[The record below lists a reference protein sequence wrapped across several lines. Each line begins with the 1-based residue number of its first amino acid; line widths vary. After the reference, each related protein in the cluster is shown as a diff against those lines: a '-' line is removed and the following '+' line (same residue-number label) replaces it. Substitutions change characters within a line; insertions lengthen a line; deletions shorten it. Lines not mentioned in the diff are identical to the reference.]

1 MCWNAE
7 VSLNTFIFAII
18 GMIIVVGLN
27 KISYT
32 TILFALSI
40 SLMQLLEY
48 YTWNN
53 INDKDII
60 FKLSIIGFLIILF
73 QILILNYGLLQ
84 GDEKIIALIII
95 IIYSLF
101 IFIYNYQNDK
111 FKMEK
116 GENGHLIWHYVD
128 IPLPLLI
135 IVFFFYIYPSIKY
148 SYMSIFIMIIP
159 LLISL
164 YYYYNYK
171 TWGTMWCYFSNIY
184 WLVLIIL
191 SFNFRH

>member
-7 VSLNTFIFAII
+7 VSLNTFIFAMFA
-18 GMIIVVGLN
+18 MIIVLGLN
-27 KISYT
+27 KIRYYF
-32 TILFALSI
+32 ILFALSI

-73 QILILNYGLLQ
+73 QLLILNYGLLKS
-84 GDEKIIALIII
+84 DEKIIALIII

-135 IVFFFYIYPSIKY
+135 IVLFFYIYPAFKHG
-148 SYMSIFIMIIP
+148 YMSL
-159 LLISL
+159 LLIMVPLTLSF

-171 TWGTMWCYFSNIY
+171 TWGTMWCYFSNLY
-184 WLVLIIL
+184 WLVLIIF
-191 SFNFRH
+191 SFNFRQ

>member
-84 GDEKIIALIII
+84 GD
-95 IIYSLF
+95 
-101 IFIYNYQNDK
+101 
-111 FKMEK
+111 
-116 GENGHLIWHYVD
+116 
-128 IPLPLLI
+128 
-135 IVFFFYIYPSIKY
+135 
-148 SYMSIFIMIIP
+148 
-159 LLISL
+159 
-164 YYYYNYK
+164 
-171 TWGTMWCYFSNIY
+171 
-184 WLVLIIL
+184 
-191 SFNFRH
+191 